1 MLNLAKMKSIYLDYA
16 ATTPTHELV
25 VAEMQ
30 PYHACVFGNPSSL
43 HHFGRDGK
51 RALDLARDQL
61 AALLNAD
68 PEEIV
73 FTGSGTEADNFALKG
88 VAYAQ
93 AERGRHIITSKIE
106 HHAILESAAFLESQ
120 GWRVT
125 YLNVDTNGVVDL
137 DELQKALTPETVLVS
152 IMHANNEIGTIQPV
166 EKIAEIIR
174 QFNLRQRSEKNSGVA
189 ASPVYFHTDAVQT
202 AGILG
207 VDVKKM
213 RVDLLSVSA
222 HKFYGPKGVGALYI
236 NKGTR
241 ISSFMHGGGQERG
254 RRASTEN
261 VAGIAGFGKAAEI
274 AQKERKGWAEHAA
287 KLRDKLTEG
296 ILKTIPDS
304 ILNGHPTER
313 LPGNVNVSIKYVEGE
328 AMLLN
333 LDMQGI
339 ACSTGSACSSGSLE
353 PSHILLA
360 IGRTHADAHSSLR
373 FSLGRHTTE
382 EDIDFVLE
390 VLPKI
395 VSRLRAM
402 SPLYKK

>member
-1 MLNLAKMKSIYLDYA
+1 LDYA

-43 HHFGRDGK
+43 HHFGRDSK
-51 RALDLARDQL
+51 RALDLARDQV
-61 AALLNAD
+61 AALINASPD
-68 PEEIV
+68 EIV
-73 FTGSGTEADNFALKG
+73 FCGSGTEADNFALKG
-88 VAYAQ
+88 VAYAL
-93 AERGRHIITSKIE
+93 AEKGRHIITSKIE
-106 HHAILESAAFLESQ
+106 HHAVLESAAFLESQ

-125 YLNVDTNGVVDL
+125 CLNVDGNGLVDL
-137 DELQKALTPETVLVS
+137 DELRAALSDETVLVS
-152 IMHANNEIGTIQPV
+152 IMHANNEIGTIQPI

-174 QFNLRQRSEKNSGVA
+174 QFNLRHRSGKGAGTA
-189 ASPVYFHTDAVQT
+189 AFPVCFHTDAVQT
-202 AGILG
+202 AGILE
-207 VDVKKM
+207 VDAKKLG
-213 RVDLLSVSA
+213 VDLLSISA
-222 HKFYGPKGVGALYI
+222 HKFYGPKGVGALYVK
-236 NKGTR
+236 KGSR
-241 ISSFMHGGGQERG
+241 LVPFMHGGGQERG

-261 VAGIAGFGKAAEI
+261 VAGIAGLGRAAAI
-274 AQKERKGWAEHAA
+274 AQKERKVWAEHAA
-287 KLRDKLTEG
+287 KLRDKLTHG
-296 ILKTIPDS
+296 ILKSIPDS
-304 ILNGHPTER
+304 MLNGHPTAR

-353 PSHILLA
+353 PSHVLLA

-390 VLPKI
+390 VLPQI
-395 VSRLRAM
+395 VSRLREM